1 MGIFDKIFGKMEEGA
16 YIYVLRQVINPLM
29 EKIDAIEEKEVREFF
44 KVILDASERS
54 LRGILFMAPSELD
67 FKTPSRERDKNFWGR
82 TMKEKSAFYKK
93 LTKEEIDFW
102 LRKVSLALV
111 AYSYYFFSIKEQPPL
126 VKFSYKAYW
135 QRMFDSYNKIFD
147 ENITIKEINHYTT
160 GLKEGPDNIENIDI
174 EKELES
180 MKRDYQVIAI
190 ELLRKIWNADINTK
204 VLEDLKKYKPG
215 YGMENLDPLVK
226 KIIFLGDRIWQAH
239 RQIVQPFLA
248 KLLNM

>member
-67 FKTPSRERDKNFWGR
+67 FETSPAERVKKEKNYGGKQ
-82 TMKEKSAFYKK
+82 MKEKSAFFKQ
-93 LTKEEIDFW
+93 LTKEEINFW

-111 AYSYYFFSIKEQPPL
+111 AYSYYFFSGGEDSPL
-126 VKFSYKAYW
+126 VQFSYGAYW

-147 ENITIKEINHYTT
+147 EKITVNDINHYAV
-160 GLKEGPDNIENIDI
+160 GLKEDT
-174 EKELES
+174 EKGYSKFGNMEKVAELTA
-180 MKRDYQVIAI
+180 RDYKTLGG
-190 ELLRKIWNADINTK
+190 ELL
-204 VLEDLKKYKPG
+204 
-215 YGMENLDPLVK
+215 
-226 KIIFLGDRIWQAH
+226 
-239 RQIVQPFLA
+239 
-248 KLLNM
+248 